1 MTAPAATN
9 RRASGSP
16 SSPPRRRRAAI
27 TWVAIAAG
35 FIVVGIVG
43 SLLAG
48 IGERAARGSL
58 DPESAGPGGT
68 RALAEVLRD
77 NGVEVVVERS
87 WQNARDLLEEQDA
100 TLFLPDTPNL
110 SAEAVESLVET
121 ATATVF
127 GDPASRVL
135 RTYFDGAVPTGFA
148 TETLAPACA
157 LPTPARAGDA
167 TIGGLFSAGGA
178 QATCYPDGE
187 AHGLLGSGSVTAI
200 DADGVF
206 TNDAL
211 ADEGNAALAI
221 GLLGAHERV
230 VWYVAS
236 AGDTDLPVTDPTLGE
251 LTPPWVTPAITLLV
265 LAGLVAGISR
275 GRRFGPLVTERLPV
289 TVRAGETDE
298 GRGRLYAAAH
308 DAPHAA
314 AQLRR
319 GAVRRLAGMVGLG
332 PGDPADRVA
341 DAVADLLG
349 ADRRAV
355 RGILLHDV
363 PRTDG
368 QLVELSDGLRG
379 LESAVRAR
387 LHTPGE
393 RTRT

>member
-1 MTAPAATN
+1 MTAPAAMH
-9 RRASGSP
+9 RPASVSP
-16 SSPPRRRRAAI
+16 PTPPRRRRTAI
-27 TWVAIAAG
+27 TWVVLAAG
-35 FIVVGIVG
+35 FIIVGIVG

-58 DPESAGPGGT
+58 DPDSAGPAGT

-100 TLFLPDTPNL
+100 SLFLPDTPNL
-110 SAEAVESLVET
+110 SDEAVASLVDT

-135 RTYFDGAVPTGFA
+135 RTYFDDAVPAGFA
-148 TETLAPACA
+148 TEPLAPACA

-187 AHGLLGSGSVTAI
+187 AYGLLGSGSVTAI